1 MIDPT
6 SLSRL
11 PCWCAVAL
19 VLGTA
24 GCATH
29 RDVTAKS
36 SPRTEAAPTLPET
49 ARVAKATAPD
59 PAEKRGRADAA
70 VAAKA
75 EQLRQTSLAQRAGST
90 RDTGLPDSGAS
101 RIAGLSSGRTAPAS
115 PHSIKPGAR
124 SFERAPSRE
133 IVPVEH
139 VEAVAADEQ
148 AKRPAASSA
157 AIPDVEPVPD
167 EPGSTVVPAADEAPI
182 RPRLNAPSAEV
193 EESPAEAGTDGE
205 KSVEP
210 PVETPAIGTPGTSDP
225 SEMPERPRLS
235 DRLKI
240 PEELP
245 GAAVP
250 PLRLPKYSLDD
261 AAARDKAI
269 EGLFPELPKEGLVPP
284 GEQPPM
290 KLEDF
295 EQLALANH
303 PKVAQATAEVQT
315 ANGNA
320 IQAGLYPN
328 PRVGYQAD
336 TVGSGGTANYH
347 GVFVEQTIVTANKLG
362 LARASAMFDIYNAQL
377 KLQRTRI
384 EVLSDVRSAYYEL
397 LTARETVRIYEAL
410 VRFTDQAYRVQ
421 VEQLKGGQAAAYEPM
436 QLRAQSRIARTAL
449 IQARNRYDAAA
460 RQLAAAISM
469 PEMRP
474 AELDDVADAPVP
486 DLDYDLASGYM
497 LTVHPDLG
505 AANNSTI
512 QAQTNVERA
521 RVVPIPNVGFY
532 SAIQRDFTDPTNHRT
547 TWNMQVGVPV
557 PIFDRNQGAIQAA
570 QGDYIRAS
578 YEQTRV
584 RNELIKSLADA
595 FRRYENANTL
605 VETYRNEI
613 IPDQSRVYRAVYE
626 RHQQEPDVVGFGD
639 IVVAQQ
645 TLQQSITAYAE
656 ALGQRWAALVEIE
669 QLLQIEDGT
678 QLVPLLS
685 EPLPASD
692 EDVVVP
698 APVP

>member
-1 MIDPT
+1 MNQPK
-6 SLSRL
+6 SLFRL
-11 PCWCAVAL
+11 PCFCTVAL
-19 VLGTA
+19 VLGAA

-29 RDVTAKS
+29 RDMATR
-36 SPRTEAAPTLPET
+36 SPARTEPPSTAAES
-49 ARVAKATAPD
+49 ARGAQATASVPAARPD
-59 PAEKRGRADAA
+59 GTKAA

-75 EQLRQTSLAQRAGST
+75 DELRQASRAGRAGTHRDAAVDGRDAPRVAST
-90 RDTGLPDSGAS
+90 PRKKSDPPSSSAS
-101 RIAGLSSGRTAPAS
+101 TTAPRHA
-115 PHSIKPGAR
+115 AR
-124 SFERAPSRE
+124 HPSRD
-133 IVPVEH
+133 ILPVEH
-139 VEAVAADEQ
+139 VEAVAAGEPTE
-148 AKRPAASSA
+148 RTPSA
-157 AIPDVEPVPD
+157 ALPDVDPVPD
-167 EPGSTVVPAADEAPI
+167 ETRPGVIPAADDTPI
-182 RPRLNAPSAEV
+182 RPRLDAPNREAETPPV
-193 EESPAEAGTDGE
+193 DVGAVGGGPDAS
-205 KSVEP
+205 SVEP
-210 PVETPAIGTPGTSDP
+210 RPADAPPAEPGAAATPD
-225 SEMPERPRLS
+225 RPRLS

-250 PLRLPKYSLDD
+250 PLRLPRYNLDD
-261 AAARDKAI
+261 AAARDAAI

-295 EQLALANH
+295 EQLALANN
-303 PKVAQATAEVQT
+303 PKVAQASAEVTT
-315 ANGNA
+315 ANGQA

-328 PRVGYQAD
+328 PTVGYEAD

-347 GVFVEQTIVTANKLG
+347 GVYVEQTIVTANKLG
-362 LARASAMFDIYNAQL
+362 LARASAMFNIYNAQL

-449 IQARNRYDAAA
+449 IQARNRYDAAG
-460 RQLAAAISM
+460 RQLAAAVSM

-474 AELDDVADAPVP
+474 AELDDVADAAVP
-486 DLDYDLASGYM
+486 EIDYDLAVSYM

-505 AANNSTI
+505 AANNTTL

-521 RVVPIPNVGFY
+521 RVVPIPNLGVY
-532 SAIQRDFTDPTNHRT
+532 SAIQRDYTDPTHHRN
-547 TWNMQVGVPV
+547 TWNLQVGVPI

-570 QGDYIRAS
+570 QGDYVRAS
-578 YEQTRV
+578 YERTRV
-584 RNELIKSLADA
+584 RNELVKSLADA

-656 ALGQRWAALVEIE
+656 ALGQRWAALVEIQ

-685 EPLPASD
+685 EPLPASED
-692 EDVVVP
+692 EVPVP
-698 APVP
+698 APAP